1 MTVPEELINAA
12 EILRSQLNRG
22 YINPRDVET
31 LNRILTSSNPSP
43 NYLESIISLIDG
55 TIRSPDYYNLDP
67 DLLLISVYETI
78 LSKLPISSILQLYPI
93 SLITETLEYGNQ
105 FSLLILKIVTLNHE
119 KMDVVDTG
127 ILETTLRLYFSDP
140 DLPISICSQI
150 QTLLECL
157 TANEK
162 SQLNQPEFT
171 QLFQMARQADST
183 ILSRLLDLINVL
195 VPYVDFDLSFNLDLG
210 DVLLSL
216 LIINFYE
223 KLVKKRDQKV
233 FDIIT
238 PMLNKIFD
246 LFRSDDPDVE
256 AFLLTDII
264 NLMATVSYCFP
275 QFQLPVLTVDDT
287 HMLSKI
293 NPEQIDDELVSRL
306 IELPLFQSKYFGILL
321 NIIKVQTLFTALI
334 DHDKLSSQ
342 SVTNLSSDM
351 LYMFLVELT
360 STDHGVRYLLND
372 LPSVVSDYIIP
383 HQTVNGEIY
392 SAKLTVLE
400 NLVLKNYDLLVWE
413 DQLIDTYKEMKNGK
427 NIRHQITVDVA
438 DETIN

>member
-171 QLFQMARQADST
+171 QLFQMARLADST

-360 STDHGVRYLLND
+360 STDHGVKYLLND